1 MKYLNKRVL
10 RAFITTLAVVASASA
25 VFAQITGRISGSVT
39 DQTGAVTPGAT
50 VEVMLSG
57 GERAVFNA
65 TTTSEGLFSLAG
77 VPAGAYNL
85 VITAQGYKKR
95 VMKDIV
101 IRPGQEL
108 ALPAIQLEVGQISE
122 TVQVSETQSVQTAN
136 AEVSLSVTK
145 NQIRELPVLGRSPQ
159 AFITTQAGV
168 STGRGD
174 TVINGQRTTFTN
186 VTLDGINIQDNFI
199 RTNAVN
205 FSPNVLLLDQVAEV
219 TISTSNTSSIAGGGA
234 SQVTFVTPS
243 GTNEFHGS
251 GYWQNRN
258 NAVAANTWFNNRD
271 GIERPF
277 LNANWIGGSI
287 GGPVIKDKLLF
298 YFNYEAFRSRQQT
311 AANRAILTADAR
323 QGLFTYQD
331 GTGAVRKVNVLQAA
345 GVAADPATQAII
357 AKVPGPEKINNFRT
371 GDSSEALLRNTA
383 GYSFNIQNNR
393 TQDHYTA
400 KVDYN
405 LSTKHSISGTYVFNT
420 DIIDRPD
427 QSNDYD
433 TKPKVINDDVTKLFS
448 AGWRW
453 NPTPNFT
460 NELRGGFNI
469 APVIFATSE
478 TFGNAIIGI
487 ATVNNVAQFGNPLNT
502 FRLQGRN
509 PRTYNLLDNASYIRG
524 KHTFQFGYYSQ
535 RVYVENFGEGGI
547 TPTITLG
554 IGTGNT
560 GLTNA
565 QLPGASAND
574 IAAANALLANLAGYY
589 TSYTQ
594 TFNVKDRTSG
604 FVKAADSR
612 RNLTFFNYAGYLT
625 DSWKLRPRLTATVGL
640 RYDYF
645 TPVDEND
652 GLALLPVLNGS
663 PLNTLRSN
671 GTLDFAGN
679 EVNRPFYKSDRN
691 NFAPNIGLAWD
702 VFGNGKTAVRAG
714 YSVNHVNDE
723 FVIALNAYVG
733 TNGGLTQTVTGTA
746 LKGRLTADGA
756 PTITAPTFKVPR
768 TFQDNNLL
776 NSSSNFAIPDPNL
789 RAPYVQQWNFGVQ
802 HEWRGVVFDARYV
815 GNHGVK
821 LLRGIDQNQVLV
833 SPEFLADFRRAQSNG
848 NLARAATGVFNPA
861 FNAAIPSSQQL
872 TVFPLLPSGG
882 QLTNATIRT
891 LIDQG
896 QVGELA
902 SNYQTTRQNGSFNFF
917 PNPLALATN
926 ILTNYSH
933 SQYNSLQ
940 MDVRGRLRDLTFQ
953 VNYTWSKVLS
963 DAASGSENAFQN
975 RNEAFLDF
983 ANQGIERARAP
994 FDLNHVIKG
1003 NFVYQLPAGNGH
1015 WFNLKPLGK
1024 VLSGWQVSGII
1035 TKESGPPFSVL
1046 SGRGTLNRS
1055 GQSGTNTANSS
1066 LTNAQLFEGF
1076 KVRITPNGPYFVPAS
1091 WIGTDGR
1098 AVAPDGSAAFNG
1110 QVFFQPGAG
1119 ALGQLQ
1125 RRMFSAP
1132 WVFNMDFALSKTTKI
1147 TERQHVV
1154 FRMDAANIFNHP
1166 TWGFGDQTVTST
1178 NFGRITGNFFG
1189 RRVLQFS
1196 LHYRF

>member
-1 MKYLNKRVL
+1 MKALNKSVLHVFVATFALLALTSAAFSQVAGRV
-10 RAFITTLAVVASASA
+10 
-25 VFAQITGRISGSVT
+25 SGSVV
-39 DQTGAVTPGAT
+39 DQSGAMVPGAK
-50 VEVMLSG
+50 VEVMLPG
-57 GERAVFNA
+57 GVRAVFSA
-65 TTTSEGLFSLAG
+65 VTSSEGLFSIAG
-77 VPAGAYNL
+77 VPSGAYEL

-95 VMKDIV
+95 VIQELV

-108 ALPAIQLEVGQISE
+108 ALPAIQLEVGQVSE
-122 TVQVSETQSVQTAN
+122 TVQVTETQTVQTSN
-136 AEVSLSVTK
+136 AEVSLSITK
-145 NQIRELPVLGRSPQ
+145 KQIRELPVLGRSPQ

-243 GTNEFHGS
+243 GTNQFNGAV
-251 GYWQNRN
+251 YWQNRN
-258 NAVAANTWFNNRD
+258 NAFAANTWFNNRD
-271 GIERPF
+271 GITRPF
-277 LNANWIGGSI
+277 LNANWIGGTL
-287 GGPVIKDKLLF
+287 GGPIIKDKLLF

-311 AANRAILTADAR
+311 AANRAILTTDAR
-323 QGLFTYQD
+323 QGIFTYQD
-331 GTGAVRKVNVLQAA
+331 GTGAVRRVNVLQAA
-345 GVAADPATQAII
+345 GLTADPAAQAII
-357 AKVPGPEKINNFRT
+357 AKVPGPDKINNFRT
-371 GDSSEALLRNTA
+371 SDSSETLLRNTA

-393 TQDHYTA
+393 TQDHYTG

-405 LSTKHSISGTYVFNT
+405 ISTKHTISGSYIFNT

-427 QSNDYD
+427 VSNNYD
-433 TKPKVINDDVTKLFS
+433 TKPKVINDDISRLFS

-478 TFGNAIIGI
+478 QFGSAIIGI
-487 ATVNNVAQFGNPLNT
+487 AGAQFGNPINT

-524 KHTFQFGYYSQ
+524 KHTLQFGYYSQ
-535 RVYVENFGEGGI
+535 RVYVENYGEGGI

-574 IAAANALLANLAGYY
+574 ITAANNLLANLAGYY

-594 TFNVKDRTSG
+594 TFNVTDRTSG
-604 FVKAADSR
+604 FVKGAQNR

-625 DSWKLRPRLTATVGL
+625 DSWKVKPRLTATLGL

-645 TPVDEND
+645 APVDETD
-652 GLALLPVLNGS
+652 GLALLPVVSGS
-663 PLNTLRSN
+663 LLGTLRSN
-671 GTLDFAGN
+671 ATIDFAGN
-679 EVNRPFYKSDRN
+679 ELNRPFYKPDRN

-714 YSVNHVNDE
+714 YSAHYVNDE
-723 FVIALNAYVG
+723 SVIVLNALIN
-733 TNGGLTQTVTGTA
+733 TNNGLTQTLTGTA
-746 LKGRLTADGA
+746 LSGRLTPNGLPA
-756 PTITAPTFKVPR
+756 ITQPAFKVPR
-768 TFQDNNLL
+768 TFRDNNLL
-776 NSSSNFAIPDPNL
+776 NASSNFAIPDPSL
-789 RAPYVQQWNFGVQ
+789 RTPYVQQWNFGIQ
-802 HEWRGVVFDARYV
+802 HEWRGVVFDVRYV

-821 LLRGIDQNQVLV
+821 LLRAIDHNQVLV
-833 SPEFLADFRRAQSNG
+833 SPEFLADFRRAQNNG
-848 NLARAATGVFNPA
+848 NLARAANGVFNPA
-861 FNAAIPSSQQL
+861 FNAAIPGSQQL
-872 TVFPLLPSGG
+872 TIFPLLPSGG
-882 QLTNATIRT
+882 QLGNATIRT

-902 SNYQTTRQNGSFNFF
+902 SNYQTTRQNGTFAFF
-917 PNPLALATN
+917 PNPLALSTN

-933 SQYNSLQ
+933 SQYNGLQ

-953 VNYTWSKVLS
+953 LNYTWSKVLS
-963 DAASGSENAFQN
+963 DAASGSENALQS

-1003 NFVYQLPAGNGH
+1003 NFVYQLPVGRGH
-1015 WFNLKPLGK
+1015 RLNAKPLER
-1024 VLSGWQVSGII
+1024 VLSGWQVSAII

-1055 GQSGTNTANSS
+1055 GQSGTNTANSN
-1066 LTNAQLFEGF
+1066 LTNAQLFDGF
-1076 KVRITPNGPYFVPAS
+1076 KVRIASNGPYYAPAS
-1091 WIGTDGR
+1091 WIGADGR
-1098 AVAPDGSAAFNG
+1098 AVAADGSAAFNG

-1125 RRMFSAP
+1125 RRMFSSP

-1147 TERQHVV
+1147 TERQQVV

-1166 TWGFGDQTVTST
+1166 TWRVLDQTVTST
-1178 NFGRITGNFFG
+1178 NFGRIADNFFG

>member
-1 MKYLNKRVL
+1 MTLRNNRVL
-10 RAFITTLAVVASASA
+10 NALGAMLAIAILASAS
-25 VFAQITGRISGSVT
+25 FAQVTGRISGSVV
-39 DQTGAVTPGAT
+39 DQSEAVIPNAKIELILPGGARALFNGAT
-50 VEVMLSG
+50 S
-57 GERAVFNA
+57 
-65 TTTSEGLFSLAG
+65 SEGLFNLAG
-77 VPAGAYNL
+77 VPAGAYEL

-95 VMKDIV
+95 VIKELV
-101 IRPGQEL
+101 IRPGQDL
-108 ALPAIQLEVGQISE
+108 ALPVIQLEVGQVSE
-122 TVQVSETQSVQTAN
+122 TVQVTETQTVQTAN
-136 AEVSLSVTK
+136 AEVSLSITK

-159 AFITTQAGV
+159 AFVTTQAGV
-168 STGRGD
+168 GSGRGD
-174 TVINGQRTTFTN
+174 PVINGQRTTFTN

-243 GTNEFHGS
+243 GTNAYHGS
-251 GYWQNRN
+251 VYWQNRN

-271 GIERPF
+271 GNERPF
-277 LNANWIGGSI
+277 LNANWIGGTV

-311 AANRAILTADAR
+311 SANRAILTSEAR
-323 QGLFTYQD
+323 QGIFTYKD
-331 GTGAVRKVNVLQAA
+331 STGAVRKVNVLQAA
-345 GVAADPATQAII
+345 GVTADPAAQAII
-357 AKVPGPEKINNFRT
+357 AKVPGPDKINNFRT
-371 GDSSEALLRNTA
+371 GDSSETLLRNTA

-400 KVDYN
+400 KMDYH
-405 LSTKHSISGTYVFNT
+405 LSEKHSISGTYVFNT

-427 QSNDYD
+427 VSNDYD
-433 TKPKVINDDVTKLFS
+433 PKPKVINDDVTKLFS

-453 NPTPNFT
+453 NPTSTFT

-478 TFGNAIIGI
+478 NFGDAVIGI
-487 ATVNNVAQFGNPLNT
+487 AGGLFGNPINT

-509 PRTYNLLDNASYIRG
+509 PSTYNLLDNASYLRG
-524 KHTFQFGYYSQ
+524 KHTFQFGFYSQ
-535 RVYVENFGEGGI
+535 RVYVENFNENGI

-554 IGTGNT
+554 VGTGNT
-560 GLTNA
+560 GLTDT

-574 IAAANALLANLAGYY
+574 LTAANNLLANLAGYY
-589 TSYTQ
+589 TSYSQ
-594 TFNVKDRTSG
+594 TFNVTDRTSR
-604 FVKAADSR
+604 FVKGAGSR

-625 DSWKLRPRLTATVGL
+625 DSWKLRPRLTATLGV

-645 TPVDEND
+645 TPVDESD
-652 GLALLPVLNGS
+652 GLALLPVTTGS
-663 PLNTLRSN
+663 LLGTLRSN
-671 GTLDFAGN
+671 ATIDFAGN
-679 EVNRPFYKSDRN
+679 EVNRPFYNSDRN

-702 VFGNGKTAVRAG
+702 IFGNGKTALRAG

-733 TNGGLTQTVTGTA
+733 TNNGLTQTVTGTA
-746 LKGRLTADGA
+746 LRGRLTANGL
-756 PTITAPTFKVPR
+756 PPITQPDFKVPR

-802 HEWRGVVFDARYV
+802 HQWRGVVFDMRYV

-821 LLRGIDQNQVLV
+821 LLRGIDHNQVIV

-861 FNAAIPSSQQL
+861 FNAAIPGSQQL
-872 TVFPLLPSGG
+872 TFFPLLPSGG
-882 QLTNATIRT
+882 QLTNTTIRT

-896 QVGELA
+896 QPGELA
-902 SNYQTTRQNGSFNFF
+902 STYQTQRQNMPFNFF
-917 PNPLALATN
+917 PNPLALSTN

-933 SQYNSLQ
+933 SQYNALQ
-940 MDVRGRLRDLTFQ
+940 MEARGRLRDLTFQ

-994 FDLNHVIKG
+994 FDLTHVIKG
-1003 NFVYQLPAGNGH
+1003 NFVYQLPAGQGH
-1015 WFNLKPLGK
+1015 WLNLKPLEK
-1024 VLSGWQVSGII
+1024 VLSGWQVSGIFI
-1035 TKESGPPFSVL
+1035 KESGAPFSVF
-1046 SGRGTLNRS
+1046 SGRGTLNRN

-1066 LTNAQLFEGF
+1066 LTNAQLFDGF
-1076 KVRITPNGPYFVPAS
+1076 KVRITPNGPYYATAS
-1091 WIGTDGR
+1091 WIGGDGR
-1098 AVAPDGSAAFNG
+1098 AVAADGSTAFNG

-1119 ALGQLQ
+1119 TLGQLQ

-1147 TERQHVV
+1147 TERQQVV

-1166 TWGFGDQTVTST
+1166 TWSFGDQTLTST
-1178 NFGRITGNFFG
+1178 NFGRITGTFFG